1 MTPRTS
7 RLTRMSRIFAVL
19 VIAAAMFGS
28 GVLFTR
34 GGPAEPDAP
43 VGSTADVSGI
53 ATVGSADLATA
64 VSSLQS
70 RLRRLPGDDTAW
82 AALGTTYVQLAA
94 VTGDPSYYPKA
105 QAALRR
111 SLAIEPDDN
120 AGALTGLASLSAA
133 RHDFA
138 RAVAQAEQAR
148 RINRFGADNLGILS
162 DALIQLGR
170 YDRAF
175 AVLQRMVDLQPGV
188 PSLTRVSYAWE
199 LRGQLRPAR
208 IALERALDMA
218 SRPSDIAFCRY
229 YLGELAWNSGRVAV
243 ADEHYAAGLAQDPS
257 YLPLLSGRA
266 KVAVAR
272 GNIALAI
279 ARYEELVQRMPTPS
293 HLIAYAD
300 LLRSV
305 GREAQANRQDAVV
318 RATQTLLEA
327 EGVNVDPEI
336 AVFDADRGRAAA
348 ALTAAR
354 AVWRQ
359 QRSIEAADAYSWAL
373 HANGRDRAALA
384 FALRAARLGT
394 KSALLSYHRGMIER
408 ALGRDAAARRSL
420 RDALALNPD
429 FSPLHAP
436 RAETALRRLNG
447 G

>member
-1 MTPRTS
+1 MTPRLSKLSSTVVVVVIAVAMFTAGAF
-7 RLTRMSRIFAVL
+7 LTRNSPV
-19 VIAAAMFGS
+19 
-28 GVLFTR
+28 
-34 GGPAEPDAP
+34 EP
-43 VGSTADVSGI
+43 
-53 ATVGSADLATA
+53 ATVSSAPASDISATTTIAGADLDSA
-64 VSSLQS
+64 VSALQG
-70 RLRRLPGDDTAW
+70 RLERVPADHTAW
-82 AALGTTYVQLAA
+82 AALGTAYVQQAA

-111 SLAIEPDDN
+111 SLVIEPEDN

-138 RAVAQAEQAR
+138 KAVALAKRAQT
-148 RINRFGADNLGILS
+148 INRFSADNLGILS
-162 DALIQLGR
+162 DALLQLGR
-170 YDRAF
+170 HDQAF

-199 LRGQLRPAR
+199 LRGRLQPAR

-218 SRPSDIAFCRY
+218 TRPSDIAFCRY

-243 ADEHYAAGLAQDPS
+243 AAGHYAVGLAQDPS

-272 GNIALAI
+272 GNITSAI
-279 ARYEELVQRMPTPS
+279 ARYDELVQRMPTPS

-300 LLRSV
+300 LLRAV
-305 GREAQANRQDAVV
+305 GREQGARQQDAVV
-318 RATQTLLEA
+318 RATQTLLRA

-336 AVFDADRGRAAA
+336 AVFHADRGRAAA

-373 HANGRDRAALA
+373 HASGRDRVALA
-384 FALRAARLGT
+384 FAVRAARLGT
-394 KSALLSYHRGMIER
+394 KNALLSYHRGMIQR
-408 ALGRDAAARRSL
+408 ALGRNTAARRSL
-420 RDALALNPD
+420 QAALALNPE
-429 FSPLHAP
+429 FSPLHGP
-436 RAETALRRLNG
+436 RAQAALRTLTRG
-447 G
+447 

>member
-1 MTPRTS
+1 VTR
-7 RLTRMSRIFAVL
+7 RLSGLGSTAVVVVMAVAMFAAGAFLIRSGPGQPASIPSAPAPDVSASTT
-19 VIAAAMFGS
+19 IAAA
-28 GVLFTR
+28 
-34 GGPAEPDAP
+34 
-43 VGSTADVSGI
+43 
-53 ATVGSADLATA
+53 DLDSA
-64 VSSLQS
+64 VSALQS
-70 RLRRLPGDDTAW
+70 RLERVPADHTAW
-82 AALGTTYVQLAA
+82 AALGTTYVQQAA

-111 SLAIEPDDN
+111 SLSIEPQDN

-138 RAVAQAEQAR
+138 QAVAQAKRAQ
-148 RINRFGADNLGILS
+148 RINRFSADNLGILS

-218 SRPSDIAFCRY
+218 SRPSDIAFCRF
-229 YLGELAWNSGRVAV
+229 YLGELAWNAGRVWA
-243 ADEHYAAGLAQDPS
+243 ADEHYAAGLQQDPS

-266 KVAVAR
+266 KVAAAR
-272 GNIALAI
+272 GDVALAI
-279 ARYEELVQRMPTPS
+279 ARYDELVQRMPTPS

-305 GREAQANRQDAVV
+305 GRAKQADQQDAVV
-318 RATQTLLEA
+318 GATQTLLEA

-336 AVFDADRGRAAA
+336 AVFDADRGRARA

-354 AVWRQ
+354 GVWRQ

-373 HANGRDRAALA
+373 HANGRHRTALT

-394 KSALLSYHRGMIER
+394 QSALLSYHRGMIER

-420 RDALALNPD
+420 RDALQLNPD

-436 RAETALRRLNG
+436 RAEAALRKLTG

>member
-1 MTPRTS
+1 MA
-7 RLTRMSRIFAVL
+7 L
-19 VIAAAMFGS
+19 AMFAAGAF
-28 GVLFTR
+28 LTR
-34 GGPAEPDAP
+34 GGPGQPATVPSAP
-43 VGSTADVSGI
+43 APDVS
-53 ATVGSADLATA
+53 ATTTMAAADLDSA
-64 VSSLQS
+64 VSALQS
-70 RLRRLPGDDTAW
+70 RLERVPADHTAW
-82 AALGTTYVQLAA
+82 AALGTTYVQHAA

-111 SLAIEPDDN
+111 SLAIEPDAN
-120 AGALTGLASLSAA
+120 AGAWTGLASLSAA
-133 RHDFA
+133 RHDFP
-138 RAVAQAEQAR
+138 RAVAQAERAR
-148 RINRFGADNLGILS
+148 TINRYSADNLGVLS
-162 DALIQLGR
+162 DALVQLGR

-175 AVLQRMVDLQPGV
+175 GVLQRMVDLQPGV
-188 PSLTRVSYAWE
+188 ASLTRVSYAWE

-229 YLGELAWNSGRVAV
+229 YLGELAWNSARVSV
-243 ADEHYAAGLAQDPS
+243 ADEHYTAGLARDPS

-272 GNIALAI
+272 GNITLAI

-300 LLRSV
+300 FLRSV
-305 GREAQANRQDAVV
+305 GRDEQARRQEAVV
-318 RATQTLLEA
+318 RATQTLLQA

-359 QRSIEAADAYSWAL
+359 QRSVEAADAYSWAL
-373 HANGRDRAALA
+373 HVNGRHRAALDY
-384 FALRAARLGT
+384 ALRAARLGT
-394 KSALLSYHRGMIER
+394 RSAMLSYHRGMIER
-408 ALGRDAAARRSL
+408 ALGRDTAARQSL
-420 RDALALNPD
+420 QDALGLNPH

-436 RAETALRRLNG
+436 RAEAALRRLTSG
-447 G
+447 

>member
-1 MTPRTS
+1 MTARTS
-7 RLTRMSRIFAVL
+7 RLSRLGRICAVL
-19 VIAAAMFGS
+19 VTAAAMFGS

-43 VGSTADVSGI
+43 GGSTANVSAT
-53 ATVGSADLATA
+53 ATVGGADLATA
-64 VSSLQS
+64 VTSLQS
-70 RLRRLPGDDTAW
+70 RLERVPADHTAW
-82 AALGTTYVQLAA
+82 AALGTTYVQQAA

-111 SLAIEPDDN
+111 SLAIQPDDN
-120 AGALTGLASLSAA
+120 AGAWTGLASLSAA

-138 RAVAQAEQAR
+138 KAVAQAERAQ
-148 RINRFGADNLGILS
+148 RINRFSADNLGILS

-229 YLGELAWNSGRVAV
+229 YLGELAWNSGRVSL
-243 ADEHYAAGLAQDPS
+243 ADEHYTAGLAQDSS

-272 GNIALAI
+272 GNITLAI
-279 ARYEELVQRMPTPS
+279 ARYDELVQRMPTPS

-305 GREAQANRQDAVV
+305 SRQEQARRQDAVV
-318 RATQTLLEA
+318 RATQTLLQA

-359 QRSIEAADAYSWAL
+359 QRSVEAADAYSWAL
-373 HANGRDRAALA
+373 HVNGRHQAALDY
-384 FALRAARLGT
+384 ALRAARLGT
-394 KSALLSYHRGMIER
+394 RSAMLSYHRGMIER
-408 ALGRDAAARRSL
+408 ALGRDAAARQSL
-420 RDALALNPD
+420 RDALSLNPD

-436 RAETALRRLNG
+436 RAEAALRRLTSG
-447 G
+447 